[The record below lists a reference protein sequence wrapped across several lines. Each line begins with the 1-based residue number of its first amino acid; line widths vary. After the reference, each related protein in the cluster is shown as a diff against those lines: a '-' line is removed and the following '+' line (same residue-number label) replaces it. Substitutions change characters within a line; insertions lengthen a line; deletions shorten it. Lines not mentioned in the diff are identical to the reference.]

1 MIARILPRLKPKGP
15 FSRLGSLERALAQM
29 SENGRA
35 DRRDPRQPT
44 EGGRDK
50 RAQGAAR
57 SVGCFCF
64 RFSPIPQCAPSAR
77 NVRAIINM
85 LLCPSFP
92 HIAEA
97 GDG

>member
-1 MIARILPRLKPKGP
+1 MIARIPPRLKPKAP
-15 FSRLGSLERALAQM
+15 FSRLGSLERALAQT
-29 SENGRA
+29 SGHERA
-35 DRRDPRQPT
+35 DRRDPGHPT

-64 RFSPIPQCAPSAR
+64 RFSPIPQCAATAR
-77 NVRAIINM
+77 NVRAIINT
-85 LLCPSFP
+85 LLRPSFA
-92 HIAEA
+92 HISEA